1 MKFTTAEKGS
11 GYIKDFSAKLTVPY
25 TAQTDHYNF
34 AFYFGPNKYAILKH
48 VATTEGDDELH
59 LERLIPLGWGIF
71 GWVNRWFVIPVFDFL
86 RQFIPSFGLII
97 LILAV
102 LVKVIISPLTY
113 KSYISTAK
121 MRVIKPEVD
130 ELAKKYPRQED
141 AMKRQQDNKHP
152 LWQYHSQ
159 NIRLFLP

>member
-1 MKFTTAEKGS
+1 M
-11 GYIKDFSAKLTVPY
+11 
-25 TAQTDHYNF
+25 
-34 AFYFGPNKYAILKH
+34 
-48 VATTEGDDELH
+48 
-59 LERLIPLGWGIF
+59 PLGWGIF

-86 RQFIPSFGLII
+86 RNYIASFGLII

-130 ELAKKYPRQED
+130 ELDKKYPQPGGCHEKASRRRWSSTRRP
-141 AMKRQQDNKHP
+141 ASTR
-152 LWQYHSQ
+152 WAVVS
-159 NIRLFLP
+159 RC

>member
-1 MKFTTAEKGS
+1 M
-11 GYIKDFSAKLTVPY
+11 TVPY

-86 RQFIPSFGLII
+86 RQFIPEFRPDYPDPGRAGEGHH
-97 LILAV
+97 LAAD
-102 LVKVIISPLTY
+102 L
-113 KSYISTAK
+113 
-121 MRVIKPEVD
+121 
-130 ELAKKYPRQED
+130 
-141 AMKRQQDNKHP
+141 
-152 LWQYHSQ
+152 
-159 NIRLFLP
+159 

>member
-1 MKFTTAEKGS
+1 M
-11 GYIKDFSAKLTVPY
+11 
-25 TAQTDHYNF
+25 
-34 AFYFGPNKYAILKH
+34 
-48 VATTEGDDELH
+48 
-59 LERLIPLGWGIF
+59 IPLGWGIF

-141 AMKRQQDNKHP
+141 AMKRPAGDDGASTRRP
-152 LWQYHSQ
+152 VSTRWAVVS
-159 NIRLFLP
+159 RC